1 MTDFRAIG
9 QQLSNWGRWG
19 DDDERGTVNTIT
31 PERLI
36 AAAGLVERGAIF
48 DLGIPFD
55 ANGPQPGGGRIN
67 PVRLMS
73 ETGAG
78 QQFPGAFHY
87 ADDYVFMPLQAA
99 SQWDGLAHVYYDDK
113 LYNGFPASGVTPH
126 GAAHCSIDRLAK
138 GIVGRG
144 VLLDI
149 ARYRGV
155 DWLPM
160 GEVITPDDLDGAIER
175 QGGLD
180 VGPGDILFFRT
191 GWRKKFLA
199 DGDAAG
205 FMEGEPGL
213 GLACCAWLKERDV
226 AVVASDNWAI
236 EVLPGEIDEEL
247 LPVHM
252 VLIRDMGM
260 TLGEILDL
268 EELADDCASDGVYE
282 FLLTAPP
289 IKFTNAVGSPINPLA
304 IK

>member
-1 MTDFRAIG
+1 MHDFREIG
-9 QQLSNWGRWG
+9 SRLRNWGRWG
-19 DDDERGTVNTIT
+19 DADERGTVNFLT
-31 PERLI
+31 PERI
-36 AAAGLVERGAIF
+36 KHASTLVRRGAIF

-73 ETGAG
+73 ETGDD
-78 QQFPGAFHY
+78 QHFPGAFHY
-87 ADDYVFMPLQAA
+87 ADDYVFMPLQSA
-99 SQWDGLAHVYYDDK
+99 SQWDGLAHVYYDEQ
-113 LYNGFPASGVTPH
+113 LYNGFPSSDVGPH
-126 GAAHCSIDRLAK
+126 GAKHCSIDKMAK

-149 ARYRGV
+149 ARLKGV
-155 DWLPM
+155 EWLEQGYAISPA
-160 GEVITPDDLDGAIER
+160 DLDEACAA
-175 QGGLD
+175 QGVTVD
-180 VGPGDILFFRT
+180 PGDILLFRT
-191 GWRKKFLA
+191 GWRTKFKQ
-199 DGDAAG
+199 DKDPVS
-205 FMEGEPGL
+205 FMAGEPGL
-213 GLACCAWLKERDV
+213 GLDCCQWLHERDV

-236 EVLPGEIDEEL
+236 EVLPGEVDTEL

-260 TLGEILDL
+260 TLGEILDFD
-268 EELADDCASDGVYE
+268 ELAEDCVADGVWE

>member
-1 MTDFRAIG
+1 MYDFREIG
-9 QQLSNWGRWG
+9 TRLRNWGRWG
-19 DDDERGTVNTIT
+19 SDDERGTVNFLT
-31 PERLI
+31 PERI
-36 AAAGLVERGAIF
+36 KHASTLVRRGAIF

-55 ANGPQPGGGRIN
+55 VNGPQPGGGRIN

-73 ETGAG
+73 ETGA
-78 QQFPGAFHY
+78 QQDFPGAFHY

-99 SQWDGLAHVYYDDK
+99 SQWDGLAHVFYDDQM
-113 LYNGFPASGVTPH
+113 YNGFPASDVGPK
-126 GAAHCSIDRLAK
+126 GAMHCSIDKMAK

-149 ARYRGV
+149 ARLKGV
-155 DWLPM
+155 EWLEQGYAISPA
-160 GEVITPDDLDGAIER
+160 DLDAACAA
-175 QGGLD
+175 QGVT
-180 VGPGDILFFRT
+180 VGPGDILLFRT
-191 GWRKKFLA
+191 GWRTKFKQ
-199 DGDAAG
+199 DKDPAA
-205 FMEGEPGL
+205 FMAGEPGL
-213 GLACCAWLKERDV
+213 GLDCCEWLHERDV

-236 EVLPGEIDEEL
+236 EVLPGQIDTEL

-260 TLGEILDL
+260 TLGEILDFD
-268 EELADDCASDGVYE
+268 ELAADCEQDGVWE